1 VSTAA
6 ITKLFEQIDSTPF
19 GPEERALVDQ
29 AVALAVE
36 SGDEQLEHL
45 ARMRLTVSAKHSG
58 DTDAMLS
65 SFAWTLAKHDSDP
78 QRFPADLGDGGADL
92 LWQYKWMAGTLSA
105 SPIFSREQIDAIH
118 ADMLEH
124 YERAGVGLSGVI
136 TSRFDEAW
144 RNGRLD
150 EAATLREQLAIT
162 PRDDYSHCDACVRS
176 ESAGFLAQ
184 IGREEE
190 ALALVEEMI
199 EGGFS
204 CGDEPENALSEA
216 LLPYLRAG
224 RLDEAKSA
232 HLRSYR
238 LARDNADKISIIANH
253 LVFCAVTGN
262 VARGLALLERHI
274 SWLAHDGLN
283 VRAHFNNLLAYG
295 VLLDAI
301 DRAGHGDAAVRG
313 ADSPDLVPFFGEHD
327 GAWTVR
333 DLASSAWRAAA
344 AIGADFDARNG
355 NDYYADSIAR
365 AHALADEH
373 YDVPIDT
380 DSFAPA
386 PVEVAE
392 PTDADGWRLR
402 ANELAASLEPELTI
416 AAARRALDLG
426 LAGWAADEAHSV
438 IIGSLVRLEQWDEA
452 AAALAARSESLRA
465 NKRDAQADFE
475 ARVGLAAFGRSTDE
489 DRIALEAEL
498 ASADLPPEVRADA
511 LLCVAAL
518 RMGADDLDVEEL
530 LLESVAGF
538 DTPYTQRGLRSALLF
553 TAHFYARTGRSELAI
568 ETVDKLIALEQ
579 GQGDLAQ
586 YHLFR
591 GRVNGGL
598 GRFDDGARD
607 ADEAARLFTLIGER
621 AGAVDATSL
630 AAALLADAGR
640 ADEAVSRNRF
650 AVQQGEMLGIPTTTL
665 RFSYGRSLVQAGR
678 GEEAVEVLQQVFDDE
693 TAAEVPAGSR
703 AETLYWVGHALQEA
717 EQFGNAVGVWF
728 SAAEL
733 YVEGG
738 DTQGAAGANLTAARM
753 LSRFGEHQDALDA
766 LVDAEE
772 LARKTPENVRLLTDV
787 LHALGSAKAAVND
800 AGGLDNLDEVLR
812 IARENEADWL
822 AADVTDSKARALSV
836 LGRTDEALSLAL
848 EAADLYTAA
857 GDPASGGG
865 SELYAARVL
874 VEADRQE
881 EAVALYR
888 SAIDRAEGV
897 PNLVAIASME
907 LGDVLEKLGRLDEA
921 AAAREGAEQ

>member
-6 ITKLFEQIDSTPF
+6 DITKLFEEIDSTPF
-19 GPEERALVDQ
+19 GPQERALVYQ

-36 SGDEQLEHL
+36 AGDEELEHL

-58 DTDAMLS
+58 DTDTMLS
-65 SFAWTLAKHDSDP
+65 SFAWTLAKHDEDP
-78 QRFPADLGDGGADL
+78 SRFPADLGDGGADL

-105 SPIFSREQIDAIH
+105 SPIFSRDQIDAIH

-124 YERAGVGLSGVI
+124 YERAGVGISGVI

-150 EAATLREQLAIT
+150 EAAALREQLAIT

-176 ESAGFLAQ
+176 EAAGFLAQ
-184 IGREEE
+184 IGREDES
-190 ALALVEEMI
+190 LALVAEMI

-204 CGDEPENALSEA
+204 CGDEPESALADA

-238 LARDNADKISIIANH
+238 LSRDNADKISIIANH

-262 VARGLALLERHI
+262 EARGLALLERHI

-283 VRAHFNNLLAYG
+283 VRAHFSNLVAYG

-301 DRAGHGDAAVRG
+301 VAAGHGDTVVRG
-313 ADSPDLVPFFGEHD
+313 ADAPELVQFFGEHE
-327 GAWTVR
+327 GAWTAR
-333 DLASSAWRAAA
+333 DLASAAWTAAGE
-344 AIGADFDARNG
+344 IGAAFDERNG
-355 NDYYADSIAR
+355 NGYYADRIA
-365 AHALADEH
+365 ASHALSDEH

-386 PVEVAE
+386 AVEVDE

-416 AAARRALDLG
+416 DAARRALDLG

-452 AAALAARSESLRA
+452 SAQLAARSESLRA

-489 DRIALEAEL
+489 DRSALEAEL
-498 ASADLPPEVRADA
+498 ASSDLPPEVRADA

-518 RMGADDLDVEEL
+518 RMGADDLDVEDL

-538 DTPYTQRGLRSALLF
+538 DTPYTQRGWRSALLF

-568 ETVDKLIALEQ
+568 ETIDRLIAAEE
-579 GQGDLAQ
+579 GKGDLAQ

-598 GRFDDGARD
+598 GNFDEGSRD

-630 AAALLADAGR
+630 AGALLADAGR
-640 ADEAVSRNRF
+640 FDESAGRHRF
-650 AVQQGEMLGIPTTTL
+650 AAQQGEMLGITTTAL
-665 RFSYGRSLVQAGR
+665 RFSYGRALAQAGKP
-678 GEEAVEVLQQVFDDE
+678 EEAVEVLQTVFADE
-693 TAAEVPAGSR
+693 TADEESAVSR
-703 AETLYWVGHALQEA
+703 AETMFWIGHALQGA
-717 EQFGNAVGVWF
+717 DQFGNAVGAYF

-733 YVEGG
+733 YREGG
-738 DTQGAAGANLTAARM
+738 DTQGAANANLAGARV
-753 LSRFGEHQDALDA
+753 LVRFQEHEDALEA
-766 LVDAEE
+766 LIDAEE
-772 LARKTPENVRLLTDV
+772 LARATPENLGLLTDV
-787 LHALGSAKAAVND
+787 LHALGSAKAATGD
-800 AGGLDNLDEVLR
+800 ESGLDNLDEVIA
-812 IARENEADWL
+812 IARENGADWL
-822 AADVTDSKARALSV
+822 AADVSDSRARALQA
-836 LGRTDEALSLAL
+836 LGRTEKAIPAAL
-848 EAADLYTAA
+848 EAADLYAAA
-857 GDPASGGG
+857 GDQPSAGG
-865 SELYAARVL
+865 SELFVARLL
-874 VEADRQE
+874 VESDRKDD
-881 EAVALYR
+881 AVALYR
-888 SAIDRAEGV
+888 SVITRADGA
-897 PNLVAIASME
+897 PRLMTMASLE
-907 LGDVLEKLGRLDEA
+907 LGDLLERLGRTDEA
-921 AAAREGAEQ
+921 AAARSLAE